1 MSNIKDLK
9 AADIMMRP
17 VVSAK
22 ANASARDVALQMLSG
37 LYSGMP
43 VVDDEGK
50 VIGIV
55 TELDLIS
62 SLQKGKE
69 LVRFTAGDIMQ
80 REVTTADVDTPVKEL
95 IKVMAEKAIIRVPI
109 TSEGRLA
116 GVVARCDILRSV
128 IDPEFVT
135 CL

>member
-9 AADIMMRP
+9 ALDIMMRP

-55 TELDLIS
+55 TELDLIAA
-62 SLQKGKE
+62 LQKGKE

-80 REVTTADVDTPVKEL
+80 GEVTTADVDTPVKEL
-95 IKVMAEKAIIRVPI
+95 IKVMSEKGIIRIPI
-109 TSEGRLA
+109 TSEGRLV